1 MACRCAGAAGS
12 GHVSARLA
20 LSYTVRLFAY
30 EDVSD
35 EQKSQAEQRFCKA
48 LNEALGDAALV
59 LPVFTMYRRLVA
71 LHGDTPSADAL
82 STEELELFTQWQA
95 AESAA
100 LTAALGPHRY
110 MGDAEFDIRG

>member
-1 MACRCAGAAGS
+1 M
-12 GHVSARLA
+12 
-20 LSYTVRLFAY
+20 SYRVRLYAF

-35 EQKSQAEQRFCKA
+35 EEKRQAEQRFCKA

-59 LPVFTMYRRLVA
+59 LPVYAMYRRLVSIYGEA
-71 LHGDTPSADAL
+71 PGEDVL
-82 STEELELFTQWQA
+82 SPEELEIFTQWQT

-110 MGDAEFDIRG
+110 MGDAEFEIRA

>member
-1 MACRCAGAAGS
+1 M
-12 GHVSARLA
+12 
-20 LSYTVRLFAY
+20 SYTVRLYSF

-35 EQKSQAEQRFCKA
+35 EEKRQAERRFCKA
-48 LNEALGDAALV
+48 LNEALGDASLV
-59 LPVFTMYRRLVA
+59 LPVYAVYRKLVA

-100 LTAALGPHRY
+100 LSAALGPHRY
-110 MGDAEFDIRG
+110 MGDAEFDIRA

>member
-1 MACRCAGAAGS
+1 MRWYA
-12 GHVSARLA
+12 
-20 LSYTVRLFAY
+20 F

-35 EQKSQAEQRFCKA
+35 EEKRQAERRFCKA
-48 LNEALGDAALV
+48 LNEALGDASLV
-59 LPVFTMYRRLVA
+59 LPVYAVYRKLVA

-110 MGDAEFDIRG
+110 MGDAEFDIRA